1 MLPAESDPMKV
12 VRPNGE
18 MASNDD
24 VASMDGCAYEG
35 DGRNPKINKRPP
47 QHR

>member
-1 MLPAESDPMKV
+1 MLPAGSDHLTA

-18 MASNDD
+18 MASNGI
-24 VASMDGCAYEG
+24 DGCAYEG